1 MFRCREVDVRC
12 QECMVG
18 CEEVVVWKSG
28 DDKERHKLQVL
39 EMKFL
44 RSMR

>member
-1 MFRCREVDVRC
+1 MMFNVKNVIEL
-12 QECMVG
+12 G